1 MSVAKECLAAER
13 AAAASGGARD
23 LGAKA
28 ALDRFQAYLL
38 QYPAI
43 ALQHF
48 EAADTSRRGHLNFPE
63 FARFLHNLIP
73 DLQET
78 PRRVIMSYLYAQDVD
93 QSGVISWLMLARFMR
108 VPQLAQLA
116 QSGVPTL
123 GTRSSYNNIQ
133 LASQPSQSPPPG
145 HTGLRRMGTSPHRV
159 TFEGDSWQLDEVE
172 WRGEPYLLDRH
183 TNRVYRQDQPG
194 VWPRLVGVYR
204 DGTVVIQE
212 RSIASSL
219 FETLDAYLKQHRMR
233 CKEVFSHFDSGSKGW
248 LAPEELGRLVEH
260 FLPGGQVTP
269 GDIKYFQVMV
279 DRNQDGRITYEE
291 FLEAARSCRAEEAA
305 TRQLTTDVT
314 RALQL
319 VSDYVRN
326 YGVEIRT
333 AFSSFDVNRNGL
345 LEPRELARLLRTA
358 VTPPLSD
365 QQLRYALAHL
375 HAYDMDGD
383 GCLSY
388 REFCIAMRAVDARAR
403 VAGGREEVL
412 LRGGFL
418 AAGAAGEPA
427 APQMRTSLGGSRP
440 RSRGSLASVDGTDM
454 ETDLVLQEFPYNGQM
469 LLLDPRTQRV
479 YSSPDGRTWP
489 QLLGKLQN
497 GRLTR
502 TAELRPNDLWT
513 RVDNYLKSNSVRL
526 QELFN
531 MYDADRSGS
540 LRPSELGRLIRDML
554 PDVTRAELHYFL
566 AMMDTNGDGAVS
578 YDEFLAAAKDSL
590 RATQQLSGVVGGA
603 GGAGSGFPPDVLS
616 VLDALSNRLAEQ
628 PAQARRIFNSCD
640 RNNDGALDLSEA
652 GRFLRALMPDL
663 GSRQLQYVLSY
674 LAALDLDG
682 DGTLRFGELMTGL
695 HALQARGPN
704 GASFSRSFAAAP
716 GSGGGVRQLLEST
729 SANNRQMQSR
739 ANAAMMGRVNPVA
752 YTRDWELQEWRYR
765 GTTYLLDPTT
775 GLVYGDVASA
785 QEWPPLVGRKIGEA
799 FQPLDSSAT
808 ITFFRNLD
816 AHLKSEQLK
825 FTTLFSNF
833 DRGRKG
839 YLDRAELGDLVRR
852 VMPEATEAQIRFLAV
867 VLDENNDHVFT
878 QQELLGAAKKV
889 VELLRQQQAAAG
901 VGSAGGFAG
910 APTPEVAAVL
920 DRFSQYLRENMDVA
934 RATFE
939 SLDPERTGY
948 LDYDRVAVFF
958 RRLVAS
964 ISRTSG
970 GMGGGG
976 SLRVSPEEQRY
987 LLAQVH
993 LYDVDGVGQV
1003 TFSELLRALHAA
1015 DLRSARGVHST
1026 GWAAALGQGGRRR
1039 SAASASAAIYDAPT
1053 TWRLED
1059 YRWGDREVLLDPT
1072 SGVLYSRPRWEG
1084 DWPQPLGRLTV
1095 GPGGREAVTPV
1106 RPDAFSFFKRL
1117 DAFLKDNRVRLRQLF
1132 DASDT
1137 DRSGA
1142 LDSREM
1148 GRLVKRVMPEA
1159 TSPQMSY
1166 LLAMLDVHGMDQVT
1180 YEQFVQVCRDSM
1192 ATEAAAAAAVSE
1204 QGQGLE
1210 LPAEVAEALH
1220 RLSEALLHDRSAAV
1234 SLFRQADRDGSGRLE
1249 PREVATLLRRLVP
1262 NLRPEELRVAVVAL
1276 FRNMD
1281 HNGDGTLSFQEFM
1294 YAMRAVDLQMPNRTI
1309 TAGNWRPGRS
1319 SASRISP
1326 VQSYSSGVPAPREPV
1341 LGALDLE
1348 EVRLGGQRYMLSR
1361 YNNVVYEVLPPQA
1374 SRAATAPQQW
1384 PRVVGIYDPASGG
1397 LLRKVD
1403 GVTSADLFSALD
1415 SYLKT
1420 ARVRFSDVFARY
1432 DTDRNG
1438 RLEPRELGRLVEDLL
1453 GPQAAAPADVAYLVA
1468 MLDLDGSRSV
1478 SEQEFLSVAKEYLAL
1493 ERRAVDWSGA
1503 QSEDVRRSL
1512 ERVSKYLQADKE
1524 GGYELFL
1531 RHDSD
1536 QTGRLTL
1543 RKLPG
1548 FFTELLRGQPLA
1560 QREMHYLLTHTHG
1573 SDVGKTGRFSY
1584 NDLLIAFRALY
1595 VRYPGGS
1602 VKPGF
1607 PAAPGGAAPYRYGG
1621 AGAAATPAF
1630 AQLEAF
1636 RHGGATYYRDPD
1648 TGLVYSLVD
1657 DRRLGPRLELVAFR
1671 TSPGRSSGGRPPAV
1685 ISGPPGRAARGSGNT
1700 SPADRLFEALDAAL
1714 KEHRVR
1720 LRDVFDRYDTNRNGM
1735 LEGRELGRL
1744 VRDLLPDAREAD
1756 LRYLLAMLD
1765 YDGDS
1770 AVSYEELVAAVRE
1783 CWSAV
1788 NVRHG
1793 GTDGDGPSVLEALLE
1808 RIGGYLRSQRETAA
1822 ATFARF
1828 DTNGNGR
1835 LEPRELARFL
1845 RACLPELSS
1854 ADIRHLMTQLLSI
1867 DVNGDGALSYAE
1879 LAHAMYG
1886 MELQLPDGRRL
1897 AARYVARPATGN
1909 GQRAAAKATVSS
1921 RYGNGPIR
1929 PYTEIREWRL
1939 EPWHCAAE
1947 ERDYLLDRQTGLVY
1961 QLAPGGGADDSGMW
1975 PVVIGARTG
1984 DGRVKRLESTLGYRF
1999 FDALDHKLRI
2009 ERVRLDELMETFDR
2023 DANARLDAQE
2033 LGRLSSFLLGEE
2045 LSVPSIKYLM
2055 ALLDLDG
2062 DRLITREEVLE
2073 VFRQM
2078 GGVGKRVGGLQE
2090 PGVIAVLNRLSSAL
2104 ALNPRAAWERFCRA
2118 DANATGVL
2126 EPRELRWFMD
2136 ALLPGCGPSE
2146 MRMLMVYM
2154 HLLDVNDNGAVEW
2167 RELLVALRV
2176 LPARTQEGLLRP
2188 PRPPFQV
2195 RRFDTSRVGVNGRYR
2210 GETGS
2215 YDDTRYGDEDARRAR
2230 RGSFRQDGS
2239 MDGTENDDYDVR
2251 GRPVDPASD
2260 ITDREFVM
2268 ELRTMSTRN
2277 TSRRRSSDRS
2287 YPGSETPFA
2296 VLLRDS
2302 ESGLMYSPPDGAV
2315 KGAWPKLVA
2324 YSDSRDGG
2332 KRTVST
2338 LSSWRVLL
2346 DLEEL
2351 VRADPDRIMD
2361 AVEAVARRRSASSL
2375 ATRGSLSASRGGG
2388 AGANEQLD
2396 IRTAAAVLM
2405 RLALEASGG
2414 GSSDG
2419 RRTDPWVEPLLR
2431 AMMEVMHDNTVRVR
2445 KLRPDV
2451 EALAAAYRLLT
2462 DPRDGPA
2469 LLRDVAAGLNREY
2482 RKVVRAMRK
2491 RVMQMDDDEYGRDAG
2506 FRGAGGGGGLLRLRD
2521 VRDVLQDTL
2530 SEVLGSPEP
2539 AMAALLYLLYHC
2551 PHCLTRGLQPLAL
2564 GWKDVFKALRA
2575 VKCRYPDGT
2584 SRVGVWEAEELA
2596 RELSEASASTSSS
2609 GSSRS
2614 SSPAA
2619 SQTSADR
2626 RRHSGGSRRTRQD
2639 DMRRSSRSH
2648 RHHHHQNPRS
2658 RHGRYLGSRGSY
2670 GPEGPD
2676 VYDPSIYGPGYNP
2689 AYGKRGSKYAPPYDV
2704 PPEVVAA
2711 QVAMGLDP
2719 AAVAELQR
2727 VASLHKSYNYGPA
2740 VAAASAAGGGMM
2752 MEDASS
2758 SPAVRQ
2764 RISTDLRM
2772 SRVRSAR
2779 QLNVAELTRR
2789 KVHPARRTV
2798 VLEPYTASDGQKY
2811 SLDPATGLVYF
2822 MSNLT
2827 EYPELAGK
2835 LRPSGEFTGGGGS
2848 STPLQTVFNKLRT
2861 LDEVV
2866 LVQLFKA
2873 YDANNNGTL
2882 ELKEL
2887 MALLRDVTGLP
2898 YAEAGLVQAL
2908 LDVDLS
2914 STLTLKEWMD
2924 GIRASTD
2931 SLDAVSAGLGLG
2943 AAAATTTG
2951 GGAAAGG
2958 GPSRVQRNALTVLA
2972 AVSKQIAGDL
2982 DVFWAAYARA
2992 DRDGNGYLDIAELTR
3007 FFKDLFRDMP
3017 AYDLRLLVAFCFTAD
3032 LEKDGLVRP
3041 DELLQ
3046 HLRAIPMQAPNG
3058 VTHLPGFRVP
3068 SLVSGRAGLMDSIRS
3083 INPNARLNYVKGL
3096 TVEIPEGGVPESL
3109 AAGLPSGH
3117 NFPGQA
3123 YLGTVPTPMGAA
3135 SVYSLGGVG
3144 GIPQTPHGAASLAA
3158 LSAASGGFAVSPYVP
3173 VPVPV
3178 PYMMPPA
3185 AAMPSGAAGATG
3197 GGSVMGYLLPYQQ
3210 DMYQALMDRLTTPR
3224 TSVAGSRSGRRT
3236 SIASVRTPRMSEGST
3251 VHSGAGSDGTP
3262 LSSDFDEEPQP
3273 PPAPVAPPPPPR
3285 PPSRSSYPQ
3294 VPQESPVVQPPPPY
3308 VEQPPLPYPADS
3320 QAPPPYGGA
3329 PYPRRASYAG
3339 SYYGAQPQ
3347 YPQQQ
3352 HPYPYDP
3359 SQSMPYNA
3367 QQYGSVAAPA
3377 PMAGGNGF
3385 GAILELQRI
3394 VTSDPSAFHTHFT
3407 TSSRR
3412 VSTSSVPAVR
3422 RSYSVRPMGGYTH
3435 VVPRAALGQLVH
3447 RLYPGLRERER
3458 SYIVGVLAAC
3468 LPYNTASY
3476 TEDDMLY
3483 AIRQGAAF
3491 ERAVHERRIPADV
3504 AAVMARLADDVM
3516 GNAAYSAARAA
3527 FNDLDRFRRG
3537 YLQLTE
3543 AARMLTR
3550 LTVVPPTAVAWL
3562 TVGLAH
3568 YATTVLQGAA
3578 DLSYKELG
3586 AALSYMSASAASAPL
3601 RYPDQSGIIPDSTN
3615 PYPPYPSP
3623 FPMPYS
3629 TQPSPYNG
3637 GATPYPERYP
3647 SLTSVPSV
3655 GTMPPSS
3662 PTPPPYSSLPASYD
3676 PRYPLSPRVSY
3687 SGLPP
3692 HYGSAHTYGGPPS
3705 PYAAPTTPYGP
3716 PLSSP
3721 GGPMGSY
3728 GTHPLGPYG
3737 SPPLS
3742 SYGSLPY
3749 VPSSGG
3755 PYGSYDHTAATGH
3768 PVLTDPVVAGTP
3780 GAAGLP
3786 LGAAYFMWAHDNRQ
3800 AVVQKHLSEVL
3811 KGRVTELEAQKGAL
3825 EKEAGLQAKIL
3836 DLSNVLLANE
3846 TAQRDVLGLIQSY
3859 TGVGT
3864 PPVSVAEMVGRIRT
3878 ALEEAIQLARTSATA
3893 GAALPAGVPPPA
3905 DFDSLLDALTNAR
3918 WVGGQP
3924 VSTDTLRTA
3933 LALRRDAFAL
3943 RRAHAAAMLDL
3954 EARNQGMQVAGQEA
3968 QQAMSIQLQL
3978 LQAQLQRQ
3986 AQELQQ
3992 RLMAEAQALAAAT
4005 TGGFT
4010 SATQL
4015 PLPGLVLPAAHAGT
4029 AALVTGLG
4037 ATASPTSASSLAVA
4051 SATPGITNAPHLVL
4065 SPRTWQLEPAM
4076 SAVSPPA
4083 PAVLSLTSPM
4093 LPASYTIPLQAGSAP
4108 STGGLPAAVYPAPP
4122 HD

>member
-1 MSVAKECLAAER
+1 M
-13 AAAASGGARD
+13 D
-23 LGAKA
+23 L
-28 ALDRFQAYLL
+28 
-38 QYPAI
+38 
-43 ALQHF
+43 
-48 EAADTSRRGHLNFPE
+48 
-63 FARFLHNLIP
+63 
-73 DLQET
+73 
-78 PRRVIMSYLYAQDVD
+78 
-93 QSGVISWLMLARFMR
+93 
-108 VPQLAQLA
+108 
-116 QSGVPTL
+116 
-123 GTRSSYNNIQ
+123 
-133 LASQPSQSPPPG
+133 
-145 HTGLRRMGTSPHRV
+145 
-159 TFEGDSWQLDEVE
+159 
-172 WRGEPYLLDRH
+172 
-183 TNRVYRQDQPG
+183 
-194 VWPRLVGVYR
+194 
-204 DGTVVIQE
+204 
-212 RSIASSL
+212 
-219 FETLDAYLKQHRMR
+219 
-233 CKEVFSHFDSGSKGW
+233 
-248 LAPEELGRLVEH
+248 
-260 FLPGGQVTP
+260 
-269 GDIKYFQVMV
+269 
-279 DRNQDGRITYEE
+279 
-291 FLEAARSCRAEEAA
+291 
-305 TRQLTTDVT
+305 
-314 RALQL
+314 
-319 VSDYVRN
+319 
-326 YGVEIRT
+326 
-333 AFSSFDVNRNGL
+333 
-345 LEPRELARLLRTA
+345 
-358 VTPPLSD
+358 
-365 QQLRYALAHL
+365 
-375 HAYDMDGD
+375 
-383 GCLSY
+383 
-388 REFCIAMRAVDARAR
+388 
-403 VAGGREEVL
+403 
-412 LRGGFL
+412 
-418 AAGAAGEPA
+418 
-427 APQMRTSLGGSRP
+427 
-440 RSRGSLASVDGTDM
+440 
-454 ETDLVLQEFPYNGQM
+454 
-469 LLLDPRTQRV
+469 
-479 YSSPDGRTWP
+479 
-489 QLLGKLQN
+489 
-497 GRLTR
+497 
-502 TAELRPNDLWT
+502 
-513 RVDNYLKSNSVRL
+513 
-526 QELFN
+526 
-531 MYDADRSGS
+531 
-540 LRPSELGRLIRDML
+540 
-554 PDVTRAELHYFL
+554 
-566 AMMDTNGDGAVS
+566 
-578 YDEFLAAAKDSL
+578 
-590 RATQQLSGVVGGA
+590 
-603 GGAGSGFPPDVLS
+603 
-616 VLDALSNRLAEQ
+616 
-628 PAQARRIFNSCD
+628 
-640 RNNDGALDLSEA
+640 
-652 GRFLRALMPDL
+652 
-663 GSRQLQYVLSY
+663 
-674 LAALDLDG
+674 
-682 DGTLRFGELMTGL
+682 
-695 HALQARGPN
+695 
-704 GASFSRSFAAAP
+704 
-716 GSGGGVRQLLEST
+716 
-729 SANNRQMQSR
+729 
-739 ANAAMMGRVNPVA
+739 
-752 YTRDWELQEWRYR
+752 
-765 GTTYLLDPTT
+765 
-775 GLVYGDVASA
+775 
-785 QEWPPLVGRKIGEA
+785 
-799 FQPLDSSAT
+799 
-808 ITFFRNLD
+808 
-816 AHLKSEQLK
+816 
-825 FTTLFSNF
+825 
-833 DRGRKG
+833 
-839 YLDRAELGDLVRR
+839 
-852 VMPEATEAQIRFLAV
+852 
-867 VLDENNDHVFT
+867 
-878 QQELLGAAKKV
+878 
-889 VELLRQQQAAAG
+889 
-901 VGSAGGFAG
+901 
-910 APTPEVAAVL
+910 
-920 DRFSQYLRENMDVA
+920 A

-948 LDYDRVAVFF
+948 LDYDGVTVFF

-964 ISRTSG
+964 ISRASG
-970 GMGGGG
+970 GRGGGG
-976 SLRVSPEEQRY
+976 SLRVSTEEQRH

-1026 GWAAALGQGGRRR
+1026 GWAAALGPGGRRR
-1039 SAASASAAIYDAPT
+1039 SLASPSAGMYDAPT
-1053 TWRLED
+1053 TWRLEE

-1072 SGVLYSRPRWEG
+1072 SRVLYSRPRWDG

-1095 GPGGREAVTPV
+1095 GPGGREVVAPV

-1117 DAFLKDNRVRLRQLF
+1117 DAFLKENRVRLRQLF
-1132 DASDT
+1132 DAADT

-1180 YEQFVQVCRDSM
+1180 YEQFVQICRDAM
-1192 ATEAAAAAAVSE
+1192 ATEAAAAAAGSE

-1249 PREVATLLRRLVP
+1249 PREVATLVRRLVP

-1294 YAMRAVDLQMPNRTI
+1294 YAMRAVELQTPDRTI
-1309 TAGNWRPGRS
+1309 TAGNWRSGRS
-1319 SASRISP
+1319 SASRISA

-1341 LGALDLE
+1341 LGALELE
-1348 EVRLGGQRYMLSR
+1348 EVRLGGQRYLLSR
-1361 YNNVVYEVLPPQA
+1361 YNSVVYELPPQA

-1384 PRVVGIYDPASGG
+1384 PRAVGIYDPSSRG

-1403 GVTSADLFSALD
+1403 GATSVDLFSALD
-1415 SYLKT
+1415 NYLKT

-1453 GPQAAAPADVAYLVA
+1453 GPQAAAPADVAYFVA

-1493 ERRAVDWSGA
+1493 ERRAADWSGA

-1512 ERVSKYLQADKE
+1512 ERISKYLQADKE
-1524 GGYELFL
+1524 AGYELFL

-1536 QTGRLTL
+1536 QTGRLSL

-1573 SDVGKTGRFSY
+1573 SDVAKTGRFSY
-1584 NDLLIAFRALY
+1584 NDLLIAFRAIY
-1595 VRYPGGS
+1595 ARYPGGS
-1602 VKPGF
+1602 VRPGF
-1607 PAAPGGAAPYRYGG
+1607 PAAPGGGASYGYGG
-1621 AGAAATPAF
+1621 AGAAVMPSF

-1636 RHGGATYYRDPD
+1636 RQGGATYYRDPD

-1657 DRRLGPRLELVAFR
+1657 DRRLGPRLELATFR
-1671 TSPGRSSGGRPPAV
+1671 TAPGRSIGGRPPTV
-1685 ISGPPGRAARGSGNT
+1685 VSGPPGRAARGSGPT

-1744 VRDLLPDAREAD
+1744 VRDLLPDASEAD

-1788 NVRHG
+1788 RDRRG
-1793 GTDGDGPSVLEALLE
+1793 GAGGDGTSVLEALLE
-1808 RIGGYLRSQRETAA
+1808 RIGGYLRSQRETAT

-1854 ADIRHLMTQLLSI
+1854 ADIRHLMTQLLAI

-1897 AARYVARPATGN
+1897 AARYVARHATGT
-1909 GQRAAAKATVSS
+1909 GQRGTTQSTVSS
-1921 RYGNGPIR
+1921 TYGNGPLR

-1939 EPWHCAAE
+1939 ESWHCAAE
-1947 ERDYLLDRQTGLVY
+1947 GRDYLVDRQTGLVY
-1961 QLAPGGGADDSGMW
+1961 QLAPGGAATGAGGGADDSGSMW

-1984 DGRVKRLESTLGYRF
+1984 DGRVRRLESTLGYRF
-1999 FDALDHKLRI
+1999 FDALDRKLRI
-2009 ERVRLDELMETFDR
+2009 ERVRLEDLMETFDR
-2023 DANARLDAQE
+2023 DANSRLDAQE

-2062 DRLITREEVLE
+2062 DRLVTREEVLE

-2090 PGVIAVLNRLSSAL
+2090 PGVVAVLNRLSSAL

-2118 DANATGVL
+2118 DGNASGVL

-2195 RRFDTSRVGVNGRYR
+2195 RRFDTASVGVNGRYR
-2210 GETGS
+2210 GEMGS
-2215 YDDTRYGDEDARRAR
+2215 YDDTRYGDEDVRRAR
-2230 RGSFRQDGS
+2230 RGSLRQDSS
-2239 MDGTENDDYDVR
+2239 MDGTEYDDYDVR
-2251 GRPVDPASD
+2251 GRTVDPAVD
-2260 ITDREFVM
+2260 IPDREFMM
-2268 ELRTMSTRN
+2268 ELRTMSTRSS
-2277 TSRRRSSDRS
+2277 SRRRSSDRS
-2287 YPGSETPFA
+2287 PQGSETPFA
-2296 VLLRDS
+2296 ILLRDS

-2324 YSDSRDGG
+2324 YSDLRDGG
-2332 KRTVST
+2332 KRSVPPLFT
-2338 LSSWRVLL
+2338 WRLLL

-2351 VRADPDRIMD
+2351 VRVDPDRIMD
-2361 AVEAVARRRSASSL
+2361 AVQAVGRRRSTSSM

-2388 AGANEQLD
+2388 AGASDQLD
-2396 IRTAAAVLM
+2396 IRTAAGVLM
-2405 RLALEASGG
+2405 RLALDASGG

-2491 RVMQMDDDEYGRDAG
+2491 RVMQMDNDEYGRDAG
-2506 FRGAGGGGGLLRLRD
+2506 IRGGGGMLRLRD

-2551 PHCLTRGLQPLAL
+2551 PHCLTRGSQPLAL

-2575 VKCRYPDGT
+2575 VKCRYPEGT

-2596 RELSEASASTSSS
+2596 RELSDASASSTSAS

-2619 SQTSADR
+2619 SQTSDR
-2626 RRHSGGSRRTRQD
+2626 RRLSGGGGGGGSRRTRQG
-2639 DMRRSSRSH
+2639 DMRRRSRSH
-2648 RHHHHQNPRS
+2648 RHQQHPSQRS
-2658 RHGRYLGSRGSY
+2658 QGRYWGSRGSY
-2670 GPEGPD
+2670 GPEVPE

-2689 AYGKRGSKYAPPYDV
+2689 AYGKRGSKYIAPYDV

-2727 VASLHKSYNYGPA
+2727 VAGINKSYNYGPA
-2740 VAAASAAGGGMM
+2740 MAAAAGMM

-2758 SPAVRQ
+2758 SSAVRQ

-2798 VLEPYTASDGQKY
+2798 VLEPYAASDGQKY
-2811 SLDPATGLVYF
+2811 GLDPATGLVYF
-2822 MSNLT
+2822 MSNST
-2827 EYPELAGK
+2827 DYPELAGK
-2835 LRPSGEFTGGGGS
+2835 LRPSGEFTAGGGS
-2848 STPLQTVFNKLRT
+2848 SAPLQTVFNKLRT
-2861 LDEVV
+2861 LDEAV

-2943 AAAATTTG
+2943 AATTG
-2951 GGAAAGG
+2951 GGGAAGG

-2972 AVSKQIAGDL
+2972 AVSKQVAGDL

-3068 SLVSGRAGLMDSIRS
+3068 PLGAGRAGLMDSIRS
-3083 INPNARLNYVKGL
+3083 VNPNARLNYVKGL
-3096 TVEIPEGGVPESL
+3096 TVEIPESAGLGAESL

-3117 NFPGQA
+3117 NFPRQTP
-3123 YLGTVPTPMGAA
+3123 LGAATTPLGAA
-3135 SVYSLGGVG
+3135 SLFSLSGVG

-3158 LSAASGGFAVSPYVP
+3158 LSAAAGGFAVSPYVP

-3185 AAMPSGAAGATG
+3185 AAMPSGAAGAAG

-3210 DMYQALMDRLTTPR
+3210 DMYQALLDRLTTPR

-3236 SIASVRTPRMSEGST
+3236 SIASVHTPRMSEGGT
-3251 VHSGAGSDGTP
+3251 VHSGAGSDVTP
-3262 LSSDFDEEPQP
+3262 LSSDYEEEQQPP

-3294 VPQESPVVQPPPPY
+3294 LPQETLVVPPPPY
-3308 VEQPPLPYPADS
+3308 VEQPPPPYPAES
-3320 QAPPPYGGA
+3320 QVPPPYGGA

-3339 SYYGAQPQ
+3339 GYYGAQTP

-3352 HPYPYDP
+3352 HPYPYDANL
-3359 SQSMPYNA
+3359 SMPYNA
-3367 QQYGSVAAPA
+3367 QQYGSAAAPA
-3377 PMAGGNGF
+3377 PVAGGNGF
-3385 GAILELQRI
+3385 GAISELQRI
-3394 VTSDPSAFHTHFT
+3394 VMSDPAAFRTQFT

-3422 RSYSVRPMGGYTH
+3422 RSYSARPMGGYTY

-3447 RLYPGLRERER
+3447 RVYPGLRERER

-3483 AIRQGAAF
+3483 AIRQGAAI
-3491 ERAVHERRIPADV
+3491 ERAVHERRLPADV
-3504 AAVMARLADDVM
+3504 AAVAVRLADDVM
-3516 GNAAYSAARAA
+3516 GNAAYGAARTV
-3527 FNDLDRFRRG
+3527 FNDLDRYRRG

-3568 YATTVLQGAA
+3568 YASTVLQGAA
-3578 DLSYKELG
+3578 DMSYKELG
-3586 AALSYMSASAASAPL
+3586 AALSYMSTSAASTSLPYQDPNGVVA
-3601 RYPDQSGIIPDSTN
+3601 DSMN

-3623 FPMPYS
+3623 FSVPYP
-3629 TQPSPYNG
+3629 TQPSPYNAG
-3637 GATPYPERYP
+3637 STPYLERYP

-3662 PTPPPYSSLPASYD
+3662 PAPPPYSSLLPSYD
-3676 PRYPLSPRVSY
+3676 PRYPLSPRVSH
-3687 SGLPP
+3687 SGLPL
-3692 HYGSAHTYGGPPS
+3692 HYGSTHTYGSPPS
-3705 PYAAPTTPYGP
+3705 PYTAPTTPYGP
-3716 PLSSP
+3716 PPNSL
-3721 GGPMGSY
+3721 GGTVGPY
-3728 GTHPLGPYG
+3728 GTHPVGPYG
-3737 SPPLS
+3737 NPPLS

-3749 VPSSGG
+3749 GPPPSPGA
-3755 PYGSYDHTAATGH
+3755 PYGPYDHTSATGH
-3768 PVLTDPVVAGTP
+3768 PALGPIPSDPGVAGTP
-3780 GAAGLP
+3780 GVAGLP

-3800 AVVQKHLSEVL
+3800 AVVQKHMSEVL
-3811 KGRVTELEAQKGAL
+3811 KGRVVELEAQKGAL
-3825 EKEAGLQAKIL
+3825 EKEAGLQTKIL
-3836 DLSNVLLANE
+3836 DLSNALLANE

-3859 TGVGT
+3859 AGAGT

-3878 ALEEAIQLARTSATA
+3878 SLEEVIQLARTAATA
-3893 GAALPAGVPPPA
+3893 GAALPAGVPAPA

-3924 VSTDTLRTA
+3924 VSNDTLRAA

-3943 RRAHAAAMLDL
+3943 RRGHTAAMLEL
-3954 EARNQGMQVAGQEA
+3954 EARKQGMQVAGQEA

-3978 LQAQLQRQ
+3978 LQAQLQHQ

-3992 RLMAEAQALAAAT
+3992 RLMAEAQALAAVTA
-4005 TGGFT
+4005 GGFT
-4010 SATQL
+4010 SAAQP
-4015 PLPGLVLPAAHAGT
+4015 PLPGLVLPPAHAGT

-4037 ATASPTSASSLAVA
+4037 GPIAAGPASSISPLALA
-4051 SATPGITNAPHLVL
+4051 STSPGAASAPHLVL
-4065 SPRTWQLEPAM
+4065 SPRTWQLEPAVAAM
-4076 SAVSPPA
+4076 SPTAP
-4083 PAVLSLTSPM
+4083 PAVLNLTSQL
-4093 LPASYTIPLQAGSAP
+4093 LPAPYTTPLSVGSRTP
-4108 STGGLPAAVYPAPP
+4108 STGGLPAAMYPAPP